1 MEDRIED
8 QFIDALAVELA
19 ALKLNCLP
27 KPDNFSQTEIEFGDK
42 EHLYRIAGQTAEL
55 TAYLTQAPYTPARVV
70 AGKLGMDRD
79 RIILAYKLIQRTGA
93 AADLIRSSPNGD
105 YLNIVRHYFD
115 NRMYVVVF
123 FTGLAC
129 PGRCR
134 FCPNVIVGRDGTRKL
149 VRYPGGRSG
158 RMSAGH
164 IDAVFQDISLI
175 SGDGSTG
182 EDTSVLV
189 KISGGL
195 EPLTDTDTMALIL
208 EQAEKL
214 GIRVKLFTN
223 GILLNTPERR
233 RLALKAGDV
242 RISLSMV
249 DEAAYGDL
257 MFGRDA
263 SRQSRY
269 GLPFLLDNLKQLV
282 WERDRLGLD
291 TRIGINTVVLEEN
304 HKRLRDFIGLA
315 EDLGLDYVDFKP
327 NYFSRYRKETQAA
340 ISEQVDQIKRDR
352 NGNGTGVYFAGS
364 LSGDNLFWRH
374 REGQCHPHKQSR
386 FKMFITPQGH
396 CSPVHHGAFPGNGE
410 ADAQSFTVGRISR
423 ECSLLDM
430 IGNAPDLP
438 GLGYDRL
445 NPFEHMLALEIEREE
460 QDRAWGI
467 PVDCNPYHFSKG
479 DVLPGEIKASPLLH

>member
-1 MEDRIED
+1 MED
-8 QFIDALAVELA
+8 QFIDALAGEIAVLRKE
-19 ALKLNCLP
+19 CLP
-27 KPDNFSQTEIEFGDK
+27 KSAHLLHADHDY
-42 EHLYRIAGQTAEL
+42 LYRIAGQTAEL
-55 TAYLTQAPYTPARVV
+55 TAYLAQAPYTPAREV
-70 AGKLGMDRD
+70 AGSLGMTRD
-79 RIILAYKLIQRTGA
+79 EIILSYKLIQRTKA
-93 AADLIRSSPNGD
+93 AAALIRSLPNGD
-105 YLNIVRHYFD
+105 YLNIVRHYFA

-158 RMSAGH
+158 RMTADH
-164 IDAVFQDISLI
+164 IDAVFKDISLI
-175 SGDGSTG
+175 AGGGGTG
-182 EDTSVLV
+182 EGTSVLV

-208 EQAEKL
+208 EQAGNL
-214 GIRVKLFTN
+214 GVRVKLFTN

-249 DEAAYGDL
+249 DEAAYSEL
-257 MFGRDA
+257 MFGGDA
-263 SRQSRY
+263 VRKARY
-269 GLPFLLDNLKQLV
+269 GLPYLLDNLKQLV
-282 WERDRLGLD
+282 WERDRLGVD

-304 HKRLRDFIGLA
+304 YKVLTEFICLA

-327 NYFSRYRKETQAA
+327 NYFSTYGEDTQTV
-340 ISEQVDQIKRDR
+340 ISEQVDRIKQNR
-352 NGNGTGVYFAGS
+352 NGSGAGVYFAGS
-364 LSGDNLFWRH
+364 LSGDNLFWQH
-374 REGQCHPHKQSR
+374 RDGECRPHKQSR

-410 ADAQSFTVGRISR
+410 TGGTEEQAFTIGRISR
-423 ECSLLDM
+423 ECSLLDL
-430 IGNAPDLP
+430 IGSVPDLP
-438 GLGYDRL
+438 GLRYDRL

-467 PVDCNPYHFSKG
+467 PDDCNPYHFSKG
-479 DVLPGEIKASPLLH
+479 HILPEEIMASPLLH